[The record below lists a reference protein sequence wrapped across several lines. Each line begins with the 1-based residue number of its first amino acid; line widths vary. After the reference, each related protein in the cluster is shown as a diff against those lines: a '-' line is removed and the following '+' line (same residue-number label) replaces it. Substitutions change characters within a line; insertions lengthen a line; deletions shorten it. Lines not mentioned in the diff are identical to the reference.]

1 MSALACRF
9 GRRETLAAILV
20 SLAALGCG
28 ASAPRTEPP
37 AGPRLAS
44 PLDAVPPDLDWVVR
58 LDVGRV
64 FAALGSSVVAGL
76 REQALGK
83 DAEGTERFFTDA
95 LQRARV
101 VVLAARYD
109 RGHFADI
116 VIALD
121 GDFNGLDP
129 RRYDA
134 RPPWQPALDLGGDVR
149 RYDRARPRARS
160 DAMRL
165 YLRGDGL
172 IVGASEAE
180 LDSVETVIERGAP
193 ASHLVPRER
202 GLLSIAVRTAAI
214 AAQSEFSLV
223 GGLLKGARTTEGFV
237 DASGD
242 GFRLEMS
249 CEFGTEADAG
259 RLVEALEQV
268 RVALE
273 KNTQTRFASL
283 ARNTKFAAN
292 GAFVVVSAE
301 LSRAVLGD
309 LTAGVL

>member
-1 MSALACRF
+1 
-9 GRRETLAAILV
+9 
-20 SLAALGCG
+20 
-28 ASAPRTEPP
+28 
-37 AGPRLAS
+37 
-44 PLDAVPPDLDWVVR
+44 
-58 LDVGRV
+58 
-64 FAALGSSVVAGL
+64 
-76 REQALGK
+76 
-83 DAEGTERFFTDA
+83 
-95 LQRARV
+95 
-101 VVLAARYD
+101 
-109 RGHFADI
+109 

-121 GDFNGLDP
+121 GDFKDMDP

-193 ASHLVPRER
+193 ASQLVPRER
-202 GLLSIAVRTAAI
+202 GLVSIAVRTSAI
-214 AAQSEFSLV
+214 ASYGELSLV
-223 GGLLKGARTTEGFV
+223 GALLKGARTTEGFV

-242 GFRLEMS
+242 GFRLEAS
-249 CEFGTEADAG
+249 CEFATEADAK
-259 RLVEALEQV
+259 RLVVALELV

-273 KNTQTRFASL
+273 NKETRFASL
-283 ARNTKFAAN
+283 ARSTKFDAN
-292 GAFVVVSAE
+292 GAFVVVRAE

-309 LTAGVL
+309 LTAGTL